1 MSLRLKNRI
10 ALFNTVAAA
19 ITMLLVFVTV
29 YAVVYITTYKH
40 LDNDIREEKEEIF
53 SIISWKGDSLIM
65 NVISEWEE
73 REHNQAEVNPI
84 FMQVVN
90 SKGQLIF
97 RSLNLQ
103 NNHLLF
109 DDSLTSEVFFNIEFQ
124 GKKIRQGQFPIIN
137 KAGKL
142 TGQLVIGIS
151 QVESALILS
160 NLRLTFFIA
169 FPLMLLI
176 FYFVTSLAASR
187 SIAPVKKLI
196 QFAGTIHYNNINN
209 RLPLPPNQ
217 DEIHQLTTTIN
228 DLLERIE
235 IGLNREK
242 QITADISHELR
253 TPLTSIRGTLEVL
266 IRKTREPHQYEEK
279 VHQVIQEVDSMNRII
294 DQLLHLARLD
304 SGILSIVKTS
314 VYLNELLSKI
324 KHKWL
329 FRLNEKNM
337 SLQIDIPNDAVV
349 NTDSGLLEIMLGNI
363 ISNAFKYGHTNGTI
377 TCKWDDNEKRLSI
390 IDNGP
395 GIPQEHL
402 PNLFKRFYRTDT
414 SENSKIQGIGLGLYI
429 VKTLSGLQEIT
440 INVESEINQGSNF
453 SLQFKH

>member
-1 MSLRLKNRI
+1 
-10 ALFNTVAAA
+10 
-19 ITMLLVFVTV
+19 
-29 YAVVYITTYKH
+29 
-40 LDNDIREEKEEIF
+40 
-53 SIISWKGDSLIM
+53 
-65 NVISEWEE
+65 
-73 REHNQAEVNPI
+73 
-84 FMQVVN
+84 
-90 SKGQLIF
+90 
-97 RSLNLQ
+97 
-103 NNHLLF
+103 LF
-109 DDSLTSEVFFNIEFQ
+109 DDSLTSEVFYNIEFN

-151 QVESALILS
+151 QVESALILT

-176 FYFVTSLAASR
+176 FYFVTSLAVSR

-266 IRKTREPHQYEEK
+266 VRKTREPNQYEEK
-279 VHQVIQEVDSMNRII
+279 VHQVIQEVDSMNHII
-294 DQLLHLARLD
+294 DQLLHLARID
-304 SGILSIVKTS
+304 SGNLSIVKTS
-314 VYLNELLSKI
+314 VYLNELLLKI
-324 KHKWL
+324 KHRWL
-329 FRLNEKNM
+329 FRLNEKSM
-337 SLQIDIPNDAVV
+337 SMHIDVPNDVVV

-363 ISNAFKYGHTNGTI
+363 ISNACKYGHINGSI
-377 TCKWDDNEKRLSI
+377 TCKWDDTEKRLSI